1 MIYERWCT
9 DTGGY
14 DNTAPDWTMGGVWGD
29 QPSWYRWHSKIF
41 AEKRWHITSSTN
53 HNIYR
58 EEVFEAIWVILVLE
72 AQKWMR
78 FFEVGQLLARNV
90 SMQ

>member
-1 MIYERWCT
+1 MYIYIPIGGARTLADTTTPPQIGQWGVFGEISPPG
-9 DTGGY
+9 TGG
-14 DNTAPDWTMGGVWGD
+14 
-29 QPSWYRWHSKIF
+29 
-41 AEKRWHITSSTN
+41 TSSTN

-78 FFEVGQLLARNV
+78 FFEVGQLLTINV